1 MFVGKI
7 LRGEKDVAILKIL
20 KWNYEHRTA
29 GDIFY
34 SVPPVM
40 VSSFQG
46 LVTSA
51 SDKSKWQEL
60 CDEHKPPKWTC
71 FDHSGVRPIVR
82 RSSRQANRRRGDE
95 RSLRRAELRRQLRGR
110 STQLYPPPGVS
121 TVK

>member
-7 LRGEKDVAILKIL
+7 LRGEKGVAMLKIL
-20 KWNYEHRTA
+20 EWNYEHRTA

-60 CDEHKPPKWTC
+60 CDEHKQPK
-71 FDHSGVRPIVR
+71 
-82 RSSRQANRRRGDE
+82 
-95 RSLRRAELRRQLRGR
+95 
-110 STQLYPPPGVS
+110 
-121 TVK
+121 